1 MYDRKTIK
9 SPLLSVKQKLAFL
22 FLFSS
27 CFRVS
32 SSYAD
37 VSDNQCCCKKRN
49 IIKSSSCSLKF
60 ISHSSNR
67 VKWAAARLQW
77 WVFFVKRSASLH
89 DIKTQGKKAQYKR
102 SVVERCF
109 GCLFFIDH
117 HSVKHFNED
126 KPQIKFNFLMLSVYF
141 VFPSFYLPAHKACLD
156 PGNKPVMQ
164 QTRCC
169 ACGVE
174 SLTKETSEPK
184 LIFNAP
190 LSWAYIHGNY
200 EHSNWMKEGIISW
213 GKKNTQQKLRNRK
226 APESVIGFE

>member
-1 MYDRKTIK
+1 MTSKHK
-9 SPLLSVKQKLAFL
+9 V
-22 FLFSS
+22 
-27 CFRVS
+27 
-32 SSYAD
+32 
-37 VSDNQCCCKKRN
+37 
-49 IIKSSSCSLKF
+49 
-60 ISHSSNR
+60 
-67 VKWAAARLQW
+67 
-77 WVFFVKRSASLH
+77 
-89 DIKTQGKKAQYKR
+89 KKAQYKR

-141 VFPSFYLPAHKACLD
+141 VFPSFYLPAHKARLD

-174 SLTKETSEPK
+174 SLTKEPSEPK

-190 LSWAYIHGNY
+190 LS
-200 EHSNWMKEGIISW
+200 
-213 GKKNTQQKLRNRK
+213 
-226 APESVIGFE
+226 